1 MNERRDPSSPFGV
14 KLWFDRGE
22 IDDICE
28 DSLTARGCFPQIPA
42 PIEVETFIE
51 KQFGCAVEYV
61 DLGTAILGF
70 TQFAST
76 GAVSRMGASSVLFEG
91 GKSGGRRARATLAHE
106 AGHGLLHALLFINPP
121 RSDLF
126 PEGMYDAGKRQIMC
140 RAEDLSA
147 GYNGRWWEFQAN
159 QAIGGLLLPKRLVR
173 QALAPFIENT
183 GQLGQ
188 ARIVEAQREAA
199 VLKVAEIFEVNP
211 VVARIRVS
219 ELCPSAGAQMEL

>member
-1 MNERRDPSSPFGV
+1 MKEKRDPTSPFGV
-14 KLWFDRGE
+14 KLWFDPGE
-22 IDDICE
+22 IDDICA
-28 DSLTARGCFPQIPA
+28 DALVARGCLPQSPA

-51 KQFGCAVEYV
+51 KQFGCAVEYI
-61 DLGTAILGF
+61 DLGSAILGF
-70 TQFAST
+70 TQFTPT

-121 RSDLF
+121 RSELF
-126 PEGMYDAGKRQIMC
+126 PEGMYDANKRQIMC
-140 RAEDLSA
+140 RERDLSA

-173 QALAPFIENT
+173 QALTPFLENG

-188 ARIVEAQREAA
+188 PRIVEAQREAA
-199 VLKVAEIFEVNP
+199 ALKVAEIFEVNA

-219 ELCPSAGAQMEL
+219 ELCPRAGAQMEL